1 MQNSAMKSAK
11 LFSIIVIALTGIYA
25 AIGLYCLPLAG
36 FEGDLTR
43 ISKLPESLFGWN
55 KTQPAIK
62 PELFR
67 SASWQDADILVI
79 GDSFSS
85 ETKAWQTVLIQHG
98 LRVRTEQ
105 WNSMRGVL
113 CDDLSDWVRKQGF
126 KGSHII
132 FEIIER
138 NVEALVTD
146 SASCKQQVFHPD
158 VHSDKPYAPPIT
170 NRKTVDRSGKMSV
183 GIDAWFNSR
192 DYLSLSSQPD
202 FKKWRAP
209 SGITIEHL
217 SNGCELFSHAKCQ
230 DVLFL
235 AQDKEAD
242 LGEDVINQ
250 IEILNAKA
258 GNFSTLWVFVPNK
271 STTYLYPDKQFWN
284 KAEQRLPAPNVL
296 KTMRQALANQ
306 TVDLYPANNSH
317 VSTTGYLLL
326 GDLIYQSLLP
336 TLPANQGAKK

>member
-1 MQNSAMKSAK
+1 MKSAK
-11 LFSIIVIALTGIYA
+11 LFSIIVIAVMGIYG
-25 AIGLYCLPLAG
+25 AIGLYCLPLAS

-85 ETKAWQTVLIQHG
+85 ETRAWQTVLIQHG

-105 WNSMRGVL
+105 WNSTRGTI
-113 CDDLSDWVRKQGF
+113 CEDFYDWVRKQGF

-138 NVEALVTD
+138 NVEALVAD

-158 VHSDKPYAPPIT
+158 VHSDKLYAPPIT
-170 NRKTVDRSGKMSV
+170 SRNVVDRSGRMSV

-192 DYLSLSSQPD
+192 AYQSLSSQPD
-202 FKKWRAP
+202 FKP
-209 SGITIEHL
+209 SGITVEHL
-217 SNGCELFSHAKCQ
+217 SNGCELFSHANCR

-242 LGEDVINQ
+242 LGEEVINQ
-250 IEILNAKA
+250 LEMLNAKA
-258 GNFSTLWVFVPNK
+258 GNLSTLWVFVPNK

-284 KAEQRLPAPNVL
+284 KAEQRLLAPNVL
-296 KTMRQALANQ
+296 KIMRQALANK

-317 VSTTGYLLL
+317 FSTTGYLLL
-326 GDLIYQSLLP
+326 GDAIYQALAPTLVTKKSGLP
-336 TLPANQGAKK
+336 TK